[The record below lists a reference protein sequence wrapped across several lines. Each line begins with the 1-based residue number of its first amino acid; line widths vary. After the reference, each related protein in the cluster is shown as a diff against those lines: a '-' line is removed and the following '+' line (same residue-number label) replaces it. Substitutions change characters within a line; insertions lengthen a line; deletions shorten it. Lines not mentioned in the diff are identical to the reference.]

1 MISEAADLTLEL
13 PSPLQPESGRHRSVE
28 ERTETIKALANEI
41 AGQNNIPI
49 EDIYATD
56 NHYWFTVLGEWG
68 RETCIQAKYY
78 HDHPDVPPLPT
89 SNRREI
95 AMISALG
102 TAKRLVDSD
111 RHRATDGLTGAW
123 SRDSLDNRIQT
134 LQQEMAT
141 DGERIKNLYLLLLDV
156 DDFKSFNE
164 KYGHNIGD
172 QVLKKLVQR
181 MRDCSRTTDDMLA
194 RYGGEEFGL
203 LAPTA
208 SGNVDA
214 FIQRAEAIRR
224 QICDGLSVDV
234 GNNTLIPITV
244 SMGVIQI
251 NDPHEILLDEEQNS
265 GIYHRASKEL
275 KNAKTAG
282 KNCGFFNS
290 QKIIL
295 SPPTGS
301 SPS

>member
-1 MISEAADLTLEL
+1 MISETADIPLEL

-28 ERTETIKALANEI
+28 ERTDTIKALANEI
-41 AGQNNIPI
+41 ALENHISI
-49 EDIYATD
+49 EDIYTND

-68 RETCIQAKYY
+68 RETCIQTKYY
-78 HDHPDVPPLPT
+78 HDHPDVPPLPAA
-89 SNRREI
+89 NRREI
-95 AMISALG
+95 AMISALS

-123 SRDSLDNRIQT
+123 SRDSLDNRIKT
-134 LQQEMAT
+134 LQQEMTT
-141 DGERIKNLYLLLLDV
+141 DGQRIKNLFLLFIDI
-156 DDFKSFNE
+156 DDFKLFNE

-172 QVLKKLVQR
+172 QVLQKLVQR
-181 MRDCSRTTDDMLA
+181 MQDCSRTTVDMVA

-251 NDPHEILLDEEQNS
+251 NDPQEILVNEQQNS
-265 GIYHRASKEL
+265 GIYHRASNEL
-275 KNAKTAG
+275 KNAKSAG
-282 KNCGFFNS
+282 KNCSFFDG
-290 QKIIL
+290 QQIIS
-295 SPPTGS
+295 SPPPNLTS
-301 SPS
+301 N